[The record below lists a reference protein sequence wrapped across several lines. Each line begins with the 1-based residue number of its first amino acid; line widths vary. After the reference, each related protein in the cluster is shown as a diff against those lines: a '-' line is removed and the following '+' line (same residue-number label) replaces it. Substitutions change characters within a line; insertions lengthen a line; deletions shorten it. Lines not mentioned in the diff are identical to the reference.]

1 MKRLLASFL
10 LCACACAAAPAAAQD
25 AGSPEALRAAQELA
39 AIVTSDT
46 IAQLSRNMTAQMWP
60 NIEAQLGGKVDS
72 ATLAEMRSEFEN
84 AISSFTTDTMKD
96 VPAIYAKYFTVQ
108 QLHDLLAFY
117 KTPTG
122 AKALKTMPQVT
133 AEITGQMM
141 PHMQSFQADLV
152 ARLQA
157 IMHRHGYK
165 D

>member
-1 MKRLLASFL
+1 MMKRVLALIL
-10 LCACACAAAPAAAQD
+10 LCVCVMAPAKAQD
-25 AGSPEALRAAQELA
+25 AGSPEALRAAQDLA

-60 NIEAQLGGKVDS
+60 GIEAQLGGKVDS
-72 ATLAEMRSEFEN
+72 ATLAEMRAEFET
-84 AISSFTTDTMKD
+84 AIAAFTSDTMKD
-96 VPAIYAKYFTVQ
+96 VPTIYAKHFTAPE
-108 QLHDLLAFY
+108 LRDLLAFY

-122 AKALKTMPQVT
+122 AKALKTMPLVT
-133 AEITGQMM
+133 AEITAQMM

-152 ARLQA
+152 ARLQN